1 MIFTSTA
8 NERLKFKNAK
18 ANLLNTPGIS
28 VSTIKDSQLTAS
40 YLRSI
45 TPIVAGQN
53 TIQFQILSNQNNNG
67 VAIRADERRLNQQ
80 DAFYC
85 SGLMIYIF
93 TAAANVYNYVPQ
105 QFVDPLLFTTA
116 NTDLYTIYNG
126 YLNVN
131 INQNLVVPYY
141 PMLKFLNIP
150 ASQSVAA
157 APAQQSEF
165 DGSIIYPFEPN
176 VVFPGTYQTTLTITM
191 PAGIAIPGANVFA
204 MLYCDGVLAQNV
216 ALGASNA

>member
-8 NERLKFKNAK
+8 NEREKFRNAK
-18 ANLLNTPGIS
+18 ANILNTPGIS
-28 VSTIKDSQLTAS
+28 VTTINDSQCTSS

-45 TPIVAGQN
+45 APIIAGQN
-53 TIQFQILSNQNNNG
+53 TIQFQILSNQNNTGIN
-67 VAIRADERRLNQQ
+67 IRPDERRLNQQ

-85 SGLMIYIF
+85 SGLMVYLF
-93 TAAANVYNYVPQ
+93 EAAANVFDYIPQ
-105 QFVDPLLFTTA
+105 QYVNPLYFTTA
-116 NTDLYTIYNG
+116 NTDLYTMYNG

-131 INQNLVVPYY
+131 INQNLTVPYY

-150 ASQSVAA
+150 QTQNVAA
-157 APAQQSEF
+157 APAAQSQF

-176 VVFPGTYQTTLTITM
+176 VVFPGTYQTTITITM

-204 MLYCDGVLAQNV
+204 LLYCDGVLAQNV
-216 ALGASNA
+216 ALGAS